1 MVRSAIGMGIIIVFV
16 FIVVFGVLS
25 EIFGG

>member
-25 EIFGG
+25 DIFGG